1 MRFRLLL
8 VALLAW
14 TGVGFV
20 SGSSMAAEPAKSSP
34 AKLQVQL
41 LWGTTNSVS
50 PDPKHKPVDAD
61 VAKKLKQLPLKW
73 PNYFVVNKK
82 NVEVAPGA
90 AKKEP
95 ISEKC
100 AIEVKDLG
108 KSQFEISLFG
118 NGKNAGKHIQAFP
131 VGEILALGGNAPNE
145 TSWLVVV
152 KRVK

>member
-1 MRFRLLL
+1 MRYKLLL
-8 VALLAW
+8 AALLAW
-14 TGVGFV
+14 AGVAFV
-20 SGSSMAAEPAKSSP
+20 LGSAAAQPAKAGD

-50 PDPKHKPVDAD
+50 PDPKHKPVDVD

-73 PNYFVVNKK
+73 SNYFVVNKK
-82 NVEVAPGA
+82 NLEVPPAA

-108 KSQFEISLFG
+108 KSMFEITLFG
-118 NGKNAGKHIQAFP
+118 RGEKVVKRTQALP

-152 KRVK
+152 KRLE